1 MIREA
6 KLKIYRQ
13 YYQSIMMQYCILQL
27 FTYDIQT
34 LDERK
39 AWFDM
44 KNKANEPIF
53 VFEQAGKA
61 VGFATYGQFRN
72 WPAYLYSIEHSIYVD
87 KSNRGKGIA
96 SQLLQHLIEDAR
108 TRNYRTIV
116 AGIDAS
122 NDSSIKLHEKFNFK
136 HAGTIQ
142 NVGYKFDLVRSLP
155 FTNMICM
162 TKK

>member
-1 MIREA
+1 M
-6 KLKIYRQ
+6 
-13 YYQSIMMQYCILQL
+13 
-27 FTYDIQT
+27 
-34 LDERK
+34 
-39 AWFDM
+39 
-44 KNKANEPIF
+44 NKAAKF
-53 VFEQAGKA
+53 

-116 AGIDAS
+116 FGIDAS
-122 NDSSIKLHEKFNFK
+122 NDSDIKLHEKFNFK

-142 NVGYKFDLVRSLP
+142 NVGYKFDRLDLA
-155 FTNMICM
+155 FYQYDLHD
-162 TKK
+162 K